1 MDILHNP
8 LAEMY
13 GPDFLRLYGVV
24 IAITLGVCW
33 LMVSVADKTKSLS
46 LPLIPANPN
55 PYEIAYLQGGE
66 NQVAQLTVFNLIE
79 RGLLQVDKK
88 NIERSPNHYNTG

>member
-13 GPDFLRLYGVV
+13 GPHFLLLYSVV

-33 LMVSVADKTKSLS
+33 LMVLVADATKSLPS
-46 LPLIPANPN
+46 LLVPNNPN
-55 PYEIAYLQGGE
+55 PCRKDAE
-66 NQVAQLTVFNLIE
+66 NPG
-79 RGLLQVDKK
+79 R
-88 NIERSPNHYNTG
+88 TGA

>member
-13 GPDFLRLYGVV
+13 GPHFLLLYSVV

-33 LMVSVADKTKSLS
+33 LMVSVADATKSLP
-46 LPLIPANPN
+46 LPLIPTNPN
-55 PYEIAYLQGGE
+55 AYEIAYLQGE
-66 NQVAQLTVFNLIE
+66 ERRVTNLVLYLI
-79 RGLLQVDKK
+79 
-88 NIERSPNHYNTG
+88 